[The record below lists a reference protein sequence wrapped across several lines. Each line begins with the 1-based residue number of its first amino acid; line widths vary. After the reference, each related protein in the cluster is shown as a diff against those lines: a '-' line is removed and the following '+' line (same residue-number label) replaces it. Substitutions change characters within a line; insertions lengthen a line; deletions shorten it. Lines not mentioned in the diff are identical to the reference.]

1 VARSPEERVTELDVV
16 VENARVAAMCG
27 AEPGMAIAVAIA
39 SSGARS
45 ADDVF
50 RLLDEKRAALTA
62 AIAAPGGLKAMPP
75 LEEELR
81 YTPELATMHLDVGPG
96 EQGDH
101 DIRGRRLFA
110 ELLGKKDFFQVAA
123 LAIAGVELS
132 DDDAELLGH
141 CGVLTQLMDVRIWP
155 LTVVR
160 RVAARGHGLA
170 ASVVAGMATLINP
183 RMAVLPVAGFM
194 RALDRIDED
203 MRGGLSLE
211 ASLDGFFRR
220 KEKIPGVGRP
230 VVGKDER
237 VAPKLALFER
247 YGRRDGP
254 SVRLAVALDALVAQ
268 TKGLGVNS
276 AGYQA
281 ALLRDLGFAPNAAA
295 AFCLLYFAVPVLAQ
309 AVYADDRRL
318 LRR

>member
-1 VARSPEERVTELDVV
+1 
-16 VENARVAAMCG
+16 
-27 AEPGMAIAVAIA
+27 
-39 SSGARS
+39 
-45 ADDVF
+45 
-50 RLLDEKRAALTA
+50 
-62 AIAAPGGLKAMPP
+62 
-75 LEEELR
+75 
-81 YTPELATMHLDVGPG
+81 MHLDVGPG